1 MTASLFR
8 EEALRSFE
16 TSPWQPP
23 LLSAP
28 VSGFLLLAFVVAATA
43 TIVGFAVSFEFV
55 RREQARGHLTPASG
69 WTRVAATTFGVVRR
83 RLVAAGDVVDSGD
96 VLFELAP
103 AQGLRS
109 GLTVHARLLQEIEA
123 QRIVLE
129 SQDRLLRARHE
140 SDLRRTDRERRLAEE
155 EVESLAREL
164 ALWRDRLGVAEQ
176 RLADGRRLFEGGALA
191 ATDVA
196 SLFDGVRALAI
207 PIAEKERLLAGK
219 RWLLA
224 GTEDQRQRLTMDL
237 QRNQA
242 AIRERRHDLAMEE
255 YRIRGE
261 GAARVL
267 APRAG
272 VVASVRAGTG
282 DRVAPGRT
290 LLDIL
295 PVDAVLQARVFAPS
309 AAVGFVEIGQA
320 VRVYLDAFPYE
331 RHGAQQGKVV
341 SISESTL
348 GAEEAATAQLAVA
361 PFRIDVEF
369 PGGFDLAPA
378 QRAAL
383 RPGMTVS
390 VDFVGARGTLFDW
403 ALEPLTSAA
412 ARL

>member
-28 VSGFLLLAFVVAATA
+28 VSGYLLLAFVVAATA

-55 RREQARGHLTPASG
+55 RKEQANGHLTPTSG
-69 WTRVAATTFGVVRR
+69 WTRVAATTFGVVQR

-109 GLTVHARLLQEIEA
+109 GLTVHAKLLQEIEA
-123 QRIVLE
+123 QRVVLE
-129 SQDRLLRARHE
+129 SQDRLLQARHQN
-140 SDLRRTDRERRLAEE
+140 DLRRTDRERNLAEE
-155 EVESLAREL
+155 ETESLADEL
-164 ALWRDRLGVAEQ
+164 ALWRDRLAVAEQ

-196 SLFDGVRALAI
+196 SLFDGVRSLAI
-207 PIAEKERLLAGK
+207 PLAEKERVLASK

-224 GTEDQRQRLTMDL
+224 GMEDQRQRLTLDL

-272 VVASVRAGTG
+272 VVASVRAHAG
-282 DRVAPGRT
+282 DRVAPGRP

-295 PVDAVLQARVFAPS
+295 PKDAVLQARVFAPS

-331 RHGAQQGKVV
+331 RYGAQQGKVV
-341 SISESTL
+341 SISVSTL
-348 GAEEAATAQLAVA
+348 GTDEVAAVQLAA
-361 PFRIDVEF
+361 PPFRIDVEF
-369 PGGFDLAPA
+369 PDGFDLAPA

-390 VDFVGARGTLFDW
+390 VDFVGTRGTLFDW
-403 ALEPLTSAA
+403 ALEPLTSVA
-412 ARL
+412 ARI

>member
-28 VSGFLLLAFVVAATA
+28 VSGYLLLAFVVAATA

-55 RREQARGHLTPASG
+55 RKEQANGHLTPTSG
-69 WTRVAATTFGVVRR
+69 WTRVAATTFGVVQR

-109 GLTVHARLLQEIEA
+109 GLTVHAKLLQEIEA
-123 QRIVLE
+123 QRVVLE
-129 SQDRLLRARHE
+129 SQDRLLQARHQN
-140 SDLRRTDRERRLAEE
+140 DLRRTDRERNLAEE
-155 EVESLAREL
+155 ETESLADEL
-164 ALWRDRLGVAEQ
+164 ALWRDRLAVAEQ

-196 SLFDGVRALAI
+196 SLFDGVRSLAI
-207 PIAEKERLLAGK
+207 PLAEKERVLASK

-224 GTEDQRQRLTMDL
+224 GMEDQRQRLTLDL

-272 VVASVRAGTG
+272 VVASVRAHAG
-282 DRVAPGRT
+282 DRVAPGRP

-295 PVDAVLQARVFAPS
+295 PKDAVLQARVFAPS

-331 RHGAQQGKVV
+331 RYGAQQGKVV
-341 SISESTL
+341 SISASPL
-348 GAEEAATAQLAVA
+348 GTDEVAAVQLAA
-361 PFRIDVEF
+361 PPFRIDVEF
-369 PGGFDLAPA
+369 PDGFDLAPA

-390 VDFVGARGTLFDW
+390 VDFVGTAGHCSTGRW
-403 ALEPLTSAA
+403 S
-412 ARL
+412 R